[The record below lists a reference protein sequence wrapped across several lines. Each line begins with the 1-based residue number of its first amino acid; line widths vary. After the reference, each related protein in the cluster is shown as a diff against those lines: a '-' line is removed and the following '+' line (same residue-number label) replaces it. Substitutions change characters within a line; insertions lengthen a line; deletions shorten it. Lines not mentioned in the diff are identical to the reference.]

1 MRPDELEAATPV
13 SPAETGRTAFTA
25 RTRWLVLAL
34 VATLVL
40 GGSLAYL
47 LGASAQQ
54 RAASQAPPSVD
65 VAPSAGPSTPAR
77 PPTPHIVFVNTA
89 GGTGYGTIA
98 TVPLAEPGS
107 ARSLSGVPCERV
119 FANRSSL
126 VCLRAAG
133 PLPGVTRALTVD
145 TAWGVTGGWD
155 LNGVLSRTRVSEPA
169 GHVATTTFVSGHTYA
184 SSDFVTETRIRTGA
198 GEDLGNLEDFAI
210 TVEGQPLT
218 APDRNVWGVTFSRSD
233 ADLFYATVASGD
245 RRWLARGSIAG
256 RSLTSIAPDV
266 ECPSLSPDG
275 TKIAFKRRVPGLGVA
290 WRLEVMDLST
300 GQVTAVK
307 ERRSIDDQPEW
318 LDDRTVLYGMPRAG
332 NDGSDVW
339 AVDVVADSLPAVAI
353 EYAWSPAVV
362 R

>member
-1 MRPDELEAATPV
+1 MSTTGEGVAVAA
-13 SPAETGRTAFTA
+13 PATGMAGRGS
-25 RTRWLVLAL
+25 RMRWLVLAL
-34 VATLVL
+34 VAALAL
-40 GGSLAYL
+40 GGSVVYL
-47 LGASAQQ
+47 LGASAQRQ
-54 RAASQAPPSVD
+54 AASQAPPSVD
-65 VAPSAGPSTPAR
+65 VAPSAGPSAPPR
-77 PPTPHIVFVNTA
+77 PETPHIVFINTA
-89 GGTGYGTIA
+89 AGAGQGTIA
-98 TVPLAEPGS
+98 TVPLADPKA

-119 FANRSSL
+119 YANRSSL
-126 VCLRAAG
+126 VCLRAEG
-133 PLPGVTRALTVD
+133 LLPGLTRALTVD

-169 GHVATTTFVSGHTYA
+169 GHTATTTFVSGHTYA

-198 GEDLGNLEDFAI
+198 GQDLGNLEDFAI

-218 APDRNVWGVTFSRSD
+218 SPDRNVWGVTFSRSD
-233 ADLFYATVASGD
+233 PDLFYATVASGD
-245 RRWLARGSIAG
+245 RRWLVRGSIAG
-256 RSLTSIAPDV
+256 RSLTSVAADV

-275 TKIAFKRRVPGLGVA
+275 TRIAFKRRVPGLGVA

-300 GQVTAVK
+300 GQVTGVK

-339 AVDVVADSLPAVAI
+339 AVDVVADSVPAVAI
-353 EYAWSPAVV
+353 EYAWSPSVV